1 MVLGISFA
9 FTRGLCHG
17 VGSSIESLQLL
28 HMEFQMDI
36 TWCITLQ
43 IDNDNHS
50 FSINLVIAPI
60 LGIVHDGVSMI

>member
-1 MVLGISFA
+1 M
-9 FTRGLCHG
+9 HY
-17 VGSSIESLQLL
+17 
-28 HMEFQMDI
+28 
-36 TWCITLQ
+36 ITLQ